1 MRKALLITIVFLLLT
16 LSITQSAIAQRQ
28 NIITNQTT
36 EPLYV
41 VYSTKFGAH
50 DAIPA
55 GYWTAGWE
63 KISAG
68 QQKTLW
74 AYDPHKIYFQI
85 WKGYQRVK
93 PLSSTQTL
101 AFWINRN
108 ADFNVV
114 TQQEIN
120 ASITRGQLVHS
131 SHDTSALTHSD
142 GFMRYNN
149 GSQITVTNA
158 WVNVDADVNAGLDS
172 VTDRQVFVWDPVEI
186 LRGHTGAINALA
198 WHPTNSQRLVSVSS
212 DRTVRVW
219 LFAEGITHTRLTGH
233 TGAVLD
239 VAWEQDGTE
248 FHSTSSDGTILA
260 WSPRTGFIE
269 VKVKKTYPIV
279 AISLKGALR
288 LYTTEPEETSV
299 DLSWDAKRAVIG
311 FTDNTIQVTTVRPYN
326 HLHTLTGHTG
336 SVNAVVWSPDDM
348 RIVSGSADR
357 TVRVWDPQ
365 TGELLKTLRG
375 HTGSVNTVAWSPD
388 GTRIVSGSDD
398 GTVRIWDADVG
409 ELLETLRR
417 HTGAVNAVAWSP
429 DGTRIASGG
438 VDNIIRLW
446 EKPGD
451 SDMMSDGAEEVFDE
465 EGFDSDM
472 SDGDAQDVS
481 QPVNIPDSNLRAAL
495 EKALGK
501 TSGATITRS
510 DMLTLTKFE
519 AREQDIQDITGLE
532 FATNLTVLNLND
544 NQISDVSPLDGLTEL
559 IKLFLNKNRIS
570 DVSSL
575 AGLTN
580 LTGLTL
586 FYNEISDVSPLAG
599 LTNLTGLY
607 LGSNKISDVSSLA
620 GLTNLIELTLSYNE
634 ISDVSPLAGLTR
646 LTSLGIFSNEISDVS
661 PLAGLT
667 RLTSLGIFSNE
678 ISDVSPLAGLTR
690 LKTLNLFSNEISD
703 VSPLAGLTKL
713 KWLDLSR
720 NEISDF
726 SPIAGLIPNLEYY
739 SNSNQDVSQEEQPVV
754 EDEGDDG
761 PSDGFAEDP
770 SQPVHIPDS
779 NLRSAI
785 TLELLKDSPITAA
798 DMLTLTEFDPSY
810 PGIQDLTGLEFA
822 KNLTSLRLPSSELST
837 LTPLAGLTNL
847 TELMIVGNELSDL
860 RPLAGLTNLTE
871 LMIASNELS
880 DLMPLAGLTN
890 LTKLTILALGGEL
903 SDLTPLAGLT
913 NLTELNVSDS
923 RKLSDVSPLAGLRNL
938 IKLDIRSNA
947 ISDVSP
953 LAGLTN
959 LTVLYLANNAI
970 SDVSPL
976 AGLTNLTRLDLGR
989 NEISDV
995 SPLAGLTN
1003 LNTLSLQTNWI
1014 SDFLPIAGLIPN
1026 LEGYS
1031 NSNQAVSADG
1041 SVIIPDVELRAAIE
1055 KALGKTSGATISP
1068 ADMRTL
1074 TELDAREQDI
1084 QDITGIEFATN
1095 LTALYLNE
1103 NEISDVSAL
1112 IQLKELRTLWL
1123 YVNQIS
1129 DIAAL
1134 AQLTNLTSLSLSHN
1148 QLSDVS
1154 ALADLKRLKTLW
1166 IDGNQ
1171 ISDIAALAQLTD
1183 MRELSLPDNQ
1193 ISDVSPLVELK
1204 NLTRLHLVNN
1214 HISDVSPLAGL
1225 TNLRGLYLSKNR
1237 ISDFSPIAGLI
1248 PNLKDYSDS
1257 NQAVSADG
1265 SVIIPDVE
1273 LRTAIEKAL
1282 GKTSGATISPADML
1296 KLTELSPVALGIQ
1309 LLDGSRW
1316 GVKYL
1321 TGLEFAA
1328 NLTELD
1334 LRYTEV
1340 SDVSPLAG
1348 LKNLETL
1355 FFAGTE
1361 VSDVSPLAGLTNL
1374 TVLYLANNAISDV
1387 SPLAG
1392 LTNLTRLD
1400 LGRNEISDISPLA
1413 GLKNLKTLGIGN
1425 RIADVSPLAGLK
1437 NLERLRLYK
1446 NRISDI
1452 SPLAE
1457 LKNLKR
1463 LDLRFN
1469 KISDVSPLAGLKNLE
1484 RLDLRHNLI
1493 VDFSPIAGL
1502 ISNLTEYVDKPQDIA
1517 DENYWSFY
1525 TIYWPD
1531 PMYSIADLDWATDT
1545 YVICGGADTDG
1556 SGFLRNFN
1564 IHQGAIQYLTYKND
1578 VIISVAIPQ
1587 HDPSYV
1593 VYGRLR
1599 QDYASM
1605 RYIDDFSWRGR
1616 FGQDTMTA
1624 IEFAN
1629 VPDAP
1634 HYLLT
1639 GGSKGVN
1646 TWDTEN
1652 PQDIIHGEH
1661 WKTGGGIRALDPNA
1675 LLIADGD
1682 NNVDDWDF
1690 SFGKIRAR
1698 EEARQIDGFFEG
1710 IAHGFGEL
1718 FAPEEKRNVVIKA
1731 VYDVHTEP
1739 VTSLSQL
1746 RYSYGNSSWFVSGS
1760 EDNTIRTWDKFNNKS
1775 ISVGTAH
1782 KADVNS
1788 VDISPNGNF
1797 IASGSNDNTVCIW
1810 KCSDG
1815 DITELNSQFFADTD
1829 VLVVKFS
1836 PNGDYL
1842 AVGTKSGLYI
1852 YKNGRAVT
1860 PAPALITTSPE
1871 QTSLLH
1877 NYPNP
1882 FNPETWIP
1890 YHLSQ
1895 PADVVLTIYSID
1907 GKVVR
1912 WLDLGHQAAGYYQ
1925 SKARAAYW
1933 DGRNN
1938 VGERVASGIYFYTL
1952 RVGDFAATKKLLI
1965 RK

>member
-55 GYWTAGWE
+55 GYWTAGWRE
-63 KISAG
+63 IQAG
-68 QQKTLW
+68 QQEAFW

-85 WKGYQRVK
+85 WKGSQRVK

-120 ASITRGQLVHS
+120 ASITRGQLVYS

-149 GSQITVTNA
+149 GSRITVTNA
-158 WVNVDADVNAGLDS
+158 WVDVPDVPADDAMA
-172 VTDRQVFVWDPVEI
+172 
-186 LRGHTGAINALA
+186 
-198 WHPTNSQRLVSVSS
+198 
-212 DRTVRVW
+212 
-219 LFAEGITHTRLTGH
+219 
-233 TGAVLD
+233 
-239 VAWEQDGTE
+239 
-248 FHSTSSDGTILA
+248 
-260 WSPRTGFIE
+260 
-269 VKVKKTYPIV
+269 
-279 AISLKGALR
+279 
-288 LYTTEPEETSV
+288 
-299 DLSWDAKRAVIG
+299 
-311 FTDNTIQVTTVRPYN
+311 
-326 HLHTLTGHTG
+326 
-336 SVNAVVWSPDDM
+336 
-348 RIVSGSADR
+348 
-357 TVRVWDPQ
+357 
-365 TGELLKTLRG
+365 
-375 HTGSVNTVAWSPD
+375 
-388 GTRIVSGSDD
+388 DD
-398 GTVRIWDADVG
+398 GEAEDDGDA
-409 ELLETLRR
+409 E
-417 HTGAVNAVAWSP
+417 
-429 DGTRIASGG
+429 I
-438 VDNIIRLW
+438 
-446 EKPGD
+446 
-451 SDMMSDGAEEVFDE
+451 SDGAE
-465 EGFDSDM
+465 
-472 SDGDAQDVS
+472 DG
-481 QPVNIPDSNLRAAL
+481 
-495 EKALGK
+495 
-501 TSGATITRS
+501 
-510 DMLTLTKFE
+510 
-519 AREQDIQDITGLE
+519 
-532 FATNLTVLNLND
+532 
-544 NQISDVSPLDGLTEL
+544 
-559 IKLFLNKNRIS
+559 
-570 DVSSL
+570 
-575 AGLTN
+575 
-580 LTGLTL
+580 
-586 FYNEISDVSPLAG
+586 
-599 LTNLTGLY
+599 
-607 LGSNKISDVSSLA
+607 
-620 GLTNLIELTLSYNE
+620 
-634 ISDVSPLAGLTR
+634 
-646 LTSLGIFSNEISDVS
+646 
-661 PLAGLT
+661 
-667 RLTSLGIFSNE
+667 
-678 ISDVSPLAGLTR
+678 
-690 LKTLNLFSNEISD
+690 
-703 VSPLAGLTKL
+703 
-713 KWLDLSR
+713 
-720 NEISDF
+720 
-726 SPIAGLIPNLEYY
+726 
-739 SNSNQDVSQEEQPVV
+739 
-754 EDEGDDG
+754 GDDG
-761 PSDGFAEDP
+761 PFDGAAAIVSIDP
-770 SQPVHIPDS
+770 PQVAPPVGSQLTIH
-779 NLRSAI
+779 LKI
-785 TLELLKDSPITAA
+785 TNAQNVLGYQATVN
-798 DMLTLTEFDPSY
+798 FDPSELRYISSAYADY
-810 PGIQDLTGLEFA
+810 PSAGAFFIPTRISEGKVLFVATGTEVGAASGTLGTVTFAVVASKKPTIWLTGVELAGGDGEALAVTTRGGSPQGERPFLSEDDDSATVPLVTEEDSEDVQAAVATDAPVVGPNTAINIPDPNLRIAIEKKLGKSPGAVITVSDMDTSLLSELKVVGKNIQDLTGLEFA
-822 KNLTSLRLPSSELST
+822 THLTVLHLWGNQISDISPLAKIPLVELSIFKNQISDIS
-837 LTPLAGLTNL
+837 PLAELINLVNLFIYDNQISDISPLAALTNL
-847 TELMIVGNELSDL
+847 RNLWIYGNQISDIS
-860 RPLAGLTNLTE
+860 PLAALTNL
-871 LMIASNELS
+871 LGLS
-880 DLMPLAGLTN
+880 ISDNQISDISPLTALTN
-890 LTKLTILALGGEL
+890 LRNLGLYGNQISDISPLTAFTNLRWLRL
-903 SDLTPLAGLT
+903 STNQISDISPLAALT
-913 NLTELNVSDS
+913 NLEWLELDENQISDI
-923 RKLSDVSPLAGLRNL
+923 SPLAALTNL
-938 IKLDIRSNA
+938 NNLELDSNQ
-947 ISDVSP
+947 ISDISPLTALTNLRELRLDENQISDISP

-959 LTVLYLANNAI
+959 LTVLYLDNNAI

-976 AGLTNLTRLDLGR
+976 AGLTNLTQLDLRR

-995 SPLAGLTN
+995 SPLAQLKNLKGLYLSDNQILDVSPLAGLKNLTTLN
-1003 LNTLSLQTNWI
+1003 LNSNKI
-1014 SDFLPIAGLIPN
+1014 PDFSPIAGLIPN
-1026 LEGYS
+1026 LTRYS
-1031 NSNQAVSADG
+1031 NTNQRGLVN
-1041 SVIIPDVELRAAIE
+1041 IPDPKLRFAIE
-1055 KALGKTSGATISP
+1055 KALGKTSGATI
-1068 ADMRTL
+1068 T
-1074 TELDAREQDI
+1074 
-1084 QDITGIEFATN
+1084 
-1095 LTALYLNE
+1095 
-1103 NEISDVSAL
+1103 
-1112 IQLKELRTLWL
+1112 
-1123 YVNQIS
+1123 
-1129 DIAAL
+1129 
-1134 AQLTNLTSLSLSHN
+1134 
-1148 QLSDVS
+1148 
-1154 ALADLKRLKTLW
+1154 
-1166 IDGNQ
+1166 
-1171 ISDIAALAQLTD
+1171 
-1183 MRELSLPDNQ
+1183 
-1193 ISDVSPLVELK
+1193 
-1204 NLTRLHLVNN
+1204 
-1214 HISDVSPLAGL
+1214 
-1225 TNLRGLYLSKNR
+1225 
-1237 ISDFSPIAGLI
+1237 
-1248 PNLKDYSDS
+1248 
-1257 NQAVSADG
+1257 
-1265 SVIIPDVE
+1265 
-1273 LRTAIEKAL
+1273 
-1282 GKTSGATISPADML
+1282 PADML

-1309 LLDGSRW
+1309 LLDGKRW
-1316 GVKYL
+1316 GVKDL
-1321 TGLEFAA
+1321 TGLGFAA

-1334 LRYTEV
+1334 LRSNEI

-1355 FFAGTE
+1355 FFAG
-1361 VSDVSPLAGLTNL
+1361 
-1374 TVLYLANNAISDV
+1374 
-1387 SPLAG
+1387 
-1392 LTNLTRLD
+1392 
-1400 LGRNEISDISPLA
+1400 NEISDISPLA
-1413 GLKNLKTLGIGN
+1413 GLKNLKTLMIGN

-1437 NLERLRLYK
+1437 NLERLLLYK

-1463 LDLRFN
+1463 LNLSSN

-1484 RLDLRHNLI
+1484 RLDLRRNLI

-1564 IHQGAIQYLTYKND
+1564 IHQGVIQYLTYKND
-1578 VIISVAIPQ
+1578 LIISVAIPQ

-1593 VYGRLR
+1593 VYGRLS

-1639 GGSKGVN
+1639 GGSNSWVN

-1698 EEARQIDGFFEG
+1698 EEARQIDGFLEG

-1860 PAPALITTSPE
+1860 PAPALTTTSPE
-1871 QTSLLH
+1871 QTAPEQTALLH

-1890 YHLSQ
+1890 YHLSE
-1895 PADVVLTIYSID
+1895 PAEVTLTIYGID
-1907 GKVVR
+1907 GRVVR
-1912 WLDLGHQAAGYYQ
+1912 RLDLGHQDAGYYQ
-1925 SKARAAYW
+1925 SKSRAAYW

-1952 RVGDFAATKKLLI
+1952 TVGDFSATQKLLI